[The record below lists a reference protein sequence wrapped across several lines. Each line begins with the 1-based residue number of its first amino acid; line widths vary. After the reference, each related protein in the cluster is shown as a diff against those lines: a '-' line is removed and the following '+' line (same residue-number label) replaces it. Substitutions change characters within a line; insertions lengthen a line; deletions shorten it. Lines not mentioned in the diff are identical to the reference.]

1 MAEYNIQDINISKL
15 EFDKKNPRLVEFD
28 YQGKIT
34 EEKLVET
41 LCRIMAVEEIILSLH
56 HSGYFKNDPLIAIP
70 DGDKFI
76 VIEGNRRLAAIK
88 VITEYSKY
96 QKFYPKSLPV
106 PDEKLIEKLQLIP
119 VVIEKSREAAW
130 QFIGFKHVNG
140 AAKWNSYAKAEYI
153 AQVHEEFGV
162 SLLDIGLQIGDT
174 NKTVQ
179 RLYQALMVIE
189 QAEDNKVFDKGDI
202 TAPRLFFS
210 HLTTGLQ
217 YDGIRE
223 YIGLKD
229 AEAES
234 KQPVSKV
241 EQLGEVLDWMFGS
254 KKRGI
259 KSVII
264 SQNPDL
270 RNFDAVVKSPQA
282 ISALKATNDL
292 NVAYEISRPD
302 DFKFTESLN
311 EAKRALYKSLQYSAT
326 GYDGDIAN
334 LRLAGS
340 IAEMADELYRS
351 MEKKNIILNGNI
363 DKKRRL
369 TE

>member
-15 EFDKKNPRLVEFD
+15 EFDKKNPRLVEFNFD
-28 YQGKIT
+28 DNIK
-34 EEKLVET
+34 EEKLIEV
-41 LCRIMAVEEIILSLH
+41 LCRVMAVEEIILSLH

-70 DGDKFI
+70 DGDRFI

-88 VITEYSKY
+88 VITEYPKY
-96 QKFYPKSLPV
+96 IRFYPKSLPE
-106 PDEKLIEKLQLIP
+106 PSEELIKALQIIP
-119 VVIEKSREAAW
+119 VVVESSREAAW

-153 AQVHEEFGV
+153 AQVHNDFGI
-162 SLLDIGLQIGDT
+162 SLTDIGLQIGDT

-179 RLYQALMVIE
+179 RLYQALMVIQ
-189 QAEDNKVFDKGDI
+189 QAENDKVFDKGDI
-202 TAPRLFFS
+202 TGSRLYFS

-217 YDGIRE
+217 YDGIRD

-234 KQPVSKV
+234 KTPATKV
-241 EQLGEVLDWMFGS
+241 TELGEVLDWMFGS
-254 KKRGI
+254 KKRDI

-270 RNFDAVVKSPQA
+270 RNFDSVVKSPQA
-282 ISALKATNDL
+282 ISALRATNDL
-292 NVAYEISRPD
+292 NVAFEISQPD
-302 DFKFTESLN
+302 EYKFSESLN
-311 EAKRALYKSLQYSAT
+311 EAKRALYKSLQYSVT
-326 GYDGDIAN
+326 GYDGEISN
-334 LRLAGS
+334 LRTAGS
-340 IAEMADELYRS
+340 IADMADELYRG
-351 MEKKNIILNGNI
+351 MEKKHISKSGKVE
-363 DKKRRL
+363 KKSRL

>member
-1 MAEYNIQDINISKL
+1 MAEYNIRDINIAKL
-15 EFDKKNPRLVEFD
+15 EFDKKNPRLVEFGFD
-28 YQGKIT
+28 NNIK
-34 EEKLVET
+34 EEKLVEV
-41 LCRIMAVEEIILSLH
+41 LCRVMAVEEIILSLH

-70 DGDKFI
+70 DGDNFI

-96 QKFYPKSLPV
+96 SKYYPKTLPK
-106 PDEKLIEKLQLIP
+106 PSPELIESLQLIP
-119 VVIEKSREAAW
+119 VVIENTREAAW

-153 AQVHEEFGV
+153 AQVHNDFGV
-162 SLLDIGLQIGDT
+162 SLADIGLQIGDT

-189 QAEDNKVFDKGDI
+189 QAENEKVFDKGDI
-202 TAPRLFFS
+202 TGSRLYFS

-217 YDGIRE
+217 YDGIKE
-223 YIGLKD
+223 YIGLKE

-234 KQPVSKV
+234 KTPVTNTR
-241 EQLGEVLDWMFGS
+241 ELGEVLSWMFGS
-254 KKRGI
+254 KKNEIR
-259 KSVII
+259 SVIV

-270 RNFDAVVKSPQA
+270 RNLDSVVKSPQA

-292 NVAYEISRPD
+292 NVAYEISQPD
-302 DFKFTESLN
+302 EYKFAESLN
-311 EAKRALYKSLQYSAT
+311 EAKRALYKSLQYSVT
-326 GYDGDIAN
+326 GYDGEESG
-334 LRLAGS
+334 LRVAGS
-340 IAEMADELYRS
+340 IANMADELYRG
-351 MEKKNIILNGNI
+351 MEKKNISKSGKFE
-363 DKKRRL
+363 KKSRL